1 MRWMKKTFQ
10 GQMTKKKMRCQRR
23 HTWKITMMD
32 LEEEEEAIELAT
44 QRSQMGSNNVN
55 ITPRKY
61 GFAKFV

>member
-1 MRWMKKTFQ
+1 
-10 GQMTKKKMRCQRR
+10 
-23 HTWKITMMD
+23 MMD